1 MPHLILPGCSR
12 HGFYLKCC
20 NFNFIFVHRKSP
32 VPFIQGSGCFFLA
45 KMPGC
50 CLPSLIAATALQFTT
65 GGLQLSLEQEPTLCF
80 AFLGGNS
87 TLLIRTIGAIILA

>member
-1 MPHLILPGCSR
+1 
-12 HGFYLKCC
+12 
-20 NFNFIFVHRKSP
+20 
-32 VPFIQGSGCFFLA
+32 
-45 KMPGC
+45 MPGC